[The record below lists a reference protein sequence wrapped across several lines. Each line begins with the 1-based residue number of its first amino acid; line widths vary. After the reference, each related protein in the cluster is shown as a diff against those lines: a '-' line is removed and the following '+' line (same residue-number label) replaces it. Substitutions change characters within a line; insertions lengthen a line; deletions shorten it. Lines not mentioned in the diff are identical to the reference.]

1 MNNLMYSPL
10 ICTEQKNRIS
20 KCHYQTIYLLEKIVN
35 NKDNI
40 ILKLTGST
48 LNIYTITINDS
59 NVTCNCPD
67 SNVKHEKLFC
77 KHICFVVCVIGKIYD
92 IDTFV
97 NKKLCE
103 EQRMDI
109 IFNITRD
116 NTITNHNT
124 ITCNYLTEKYLNMK
138 FKAINDA
145 KNKDLEIRNI
155 KDECT
160 ICFNNMEN
168 EKEIYTCKNCF
179 NAIHKECLKIWIR
192 EKNTCIFCRSY
203 INVCLTENNSYLN
216 ISK

>member
-20 KCHYQTIYLLEKIVN
+20 KSHYQTIYLLEKTVN

-48 LNIYTITINDS
+48 LNIYTITIYDS
-59 NVTCNCPD
+59 IVTCNCPD
-67 SNVKHEKLFC
+67 SNIKHEKLFC
-77 KHICFVVCVIGKIYD
+77 KHICFVICVIGKIYL
-92 IDTFV
+92 IDTFIS
-97 NKKLCE
+97 KKLTE

-109 IFNITRD
+109 IFNITTD
-116 NTITNHNT
+116 TTIA
-124 ITCNYLTEKYLNMK
+124 CNYLTEKYLTVK
-138 FKAINDA
+138 FKAINDS
-145 KNKDLEIRNI
+145 KNKDLEIRNN
-155 KDECT
+155 KDDCA
-160 ICFNNMEN
+160 ICFNIMEN
-168 EKEIYTCKNCF
+168 EKDIYTCENCL

-203 INVCLTENNSYLN
+203 INICLSENNSYLN